1 MKGEKEKQKERCL
14 DQDGKTPLELADIA
28 ANQSYWRASDKENF
42 AKIIQFLE
50 DKEAEK

>member
-1 MKGEKEKQKERCL
+1 
-14 DQDGKTPLELADIA
+14 LADIA
-28 ANQSYWRASDKENF
+28 ANQSYWSVSSDKENF